1 MGRNLQTRAVSET
14 RRDAYLDHWR
24 GLFHVLMLVDHLP
37 FLFPGLFTLIAG
49 WFEFLGY
56 VSVAEGFVLL
66 SGYVT
71 GLVYTRVKQENGSA
85 AMWRKALGRA
95 FTIYFTYAAA
105 VMLLII
111 LVKWL
116 GAANVSWGSWGHLLD
131 EPLPLASV
139 EVASLVW
146 QPSFLEILPMYS
158 LFLVFAPVM
167 IALLDRKRHW
177 LVIGAS
183 VSLWIANQF
192 GIRGR
197 LLNSVGI
204 EAAHLGYFNFFA
216 WQILFVAGMICGHR
230 TYRVNRPWLPKNAT
244 LAFAAYFTAI
254 IFFAWHHRLLEIPI
268 NARWVERS
276 SMGALRLL
284 NFACLAFLAARFR
297 EPIGK
302 VIGWKGLAFLSRH
315 SLQVFAFHL
324 IPIYA
329 AALFITGRT
338 QLPWWAQ
345 LLFIAFCEP
354 GLFYIAW
361 LAKLAKKGI
370 HKPSNTQPVFPASAE
385 DVQTK

>member
-1 MGRNLQTRAVSET
+1 MGSSLQTRAVSET

-37 FLFPGLFTLIAG
+37 FLFPGLFILIAG
-49 WFEFLGY
+49 LFEFLGY
-56 VSVAEGFVLL
+56 VSVAEGFVFL

-71 GLVYTRVKQENGSA
+71 GLVYTRVKQENGST

-95 FTIYFTYAAA
+95 LTIYAAYVAA
-105 VMLLII
+105 VVLLIL

-116 GAANVSWGSWGHLLD
+116 GVAGVSWGSWSHLLED
-131 EPLPLASV
+131 RLPIGVLETAG
-139 EVASLVW
+139 LFW

-197 LLNSVGI
+197 LLNAVGL

-276 SMGALRLL
+276 SMGVLRLL

-345 LLFIAFCEP
+345 LLFIAFCEL

-361 LAKLAKKGI
+361 LAKLAKKGFR
-370 HKPSNTQPVFPASAE
+370 KPGKMRQVFPASVE